1 MCTILMLLQIYSLQY
16 QTNRFN
22 FTKIDVR
29 KVKAKICNIIH
40 VTISILKT
48 NQLYTLVKL
57 IGYTLFRFYA
67 MKAT

>member
-29 KVKAKICNIIH
+29 KVKAKICNITH
-40 VTISILKT
+40 AVISVLKT
-48 NQLYTLVKL
+48 NQLYTFIKL

>member
-40 VTISILKT
+40 ATISTLKT